1 MKIAIVSALFP
12 PDIAVPAAYV
22 KELAT
27 RLTQEHTITV
37 LLYNH
42 LPEHIDEVQYVV
54 IEKSKATI
62 IRIVKFTRAL
72 WKIAQGNDVVLVQNG
87 AATELP
93 LILVSLFI
101 HKKLI
106 LVVSDPKAI
115 AVHNSNWL
123 LRSIYT
129 LASLCAYKIIIS
141 GCTEKTS
148 SKMYQVP
155 FPKEKPEILPF
166 GPYPTDATAEYMA
179 LWEKHYRILIAI
191 L

>member
-1 MKIAIVSALFP
+1 MKIAIASALFP
-12 PDIAVPAAYV
+12 PDIAVPAPYI

-27 RLTQEHTITV
+27 RLGKEHTVTV
-37 LLYNH
+37 LMYNH
-42 LPEHIDEVQYVV
+42 LPEHIDEVQYVI

-72 WKIAQGNDVVLVQNG
+72 WKIGKGNDVVLVQNG

-93 LILVSLFI
+93 LILVSLFV

-115 AVHNSNWL
+115 TVHNTNWL

-129 LASLCAYKIIIS
+129 LASLCAYKIIVPEYTKI
-141 GCTEKTS
+141 TTP
-148 SKMYQVP
+148 KMHAVP

-166 GPYPTDATAEYMA
+166 GTYPTDATAEYMA
-179 LWEKHYRILIAI
+179 SWEKHYRILIAI